1 MFMQDKYWDYQQK
14 LLSYSTL
21 RKYCIAFE
29 EKRLS
34 QKLTKKAIFLHFHR
48 YNNSVINFPT
58 TGLAHSSKSGSRNW
72 SWLPGAPGETNS
84 VIVLDIFFPLALRLS
99 RSNSLIPWGNS
110 LREPNSQRSPSK
122 SIFDQQVW
130 PAGVDCGVAYDCR
143 ARKTRRPGFDQN
155 IPEVAALL
163 CANFCKKSPIW
174 IAISFLLL
182 AGYSTGCEVYSWTF
196 HLICMHCAR
205 ARVQIVHNYSQFS
218 DGLSQEFQSPAKIH
232 SLTSWRSNVVGGRT
246 IVHRQAFMF
255 SIRVALCPL
264 CVASLNA
271 LLYKLKSILWQEKR
285 LNESS
290 IPVKYTAVP
299 N

>member
-1 MFMQDKYWDYQQK
+1 MANIAGNIA
-14 LLSYSTL
+14 LLQERPFFYSFI
-21 RKYCIAFE
+21 Y
-29 EKRLS
+29 
-34 QKLTKKAIFLHFHR
+34 R
-48 YNNSVINFPT
+48 YNSVINFPT

-72 SWLPGAPGETNS
+72 SWLAGAPGETNS
-84 VIVLDIFFPLALRLS
+84 VIVLDIFFPLASRFW
-99 RSNSLIPWGNS
+99 RSNSLIPWENS
-110 LREPNSQRSPSK
+110 LREPDSQRSPSK

-130 PAGVDCGVAYDCR
+130 PAGVDCAVAYDCR

-182 AGYSTGCEVYSWTF
+182 ACYSTGCEVYFINFSPDL
-196 HLICMHCAR
+196 HALLAR
-205 ARVQIVHNYSQFS
+205 ACVQIVHNYSQFS

-264 CVASLNA
+264 CVAGLNA
-271 LLYKLKSILWQEKR
+271 LLYKKLKSILWQGKGWMNPQYLPNIQRQMR
-285 LNESS
+285 LYMPLFCV
-290 IPVKYTAVP
+290 I
-299 N
+299 

>member
-1 MFMQDKYWDYQQK
+1 MFYIEEI
-14 LLSYSTL
+14 L
-21 RKYCIAFE
+21 YCLWR
-29 EKRLS
+29 EKC
-34 QKLTKKAIFLHFHR
+34 QPKAGNKDQFLQFHR
-48 YNNSVINFPT
+48 YSSSAIKFPT

-72 SWLPGAPGETNS
+72 SWLAGAPGETNS
-84 VIVLDIFFPLALRLS
+84 VIVLDIFFPLASRFW
-99 RSNSLIPWGNS
+99 RSNSLIPWENS
-110 LREPNSQRSPSK
+110 LREPDSQRSPSK

-182 AGYSTGCEVYSWTF
+182 ACYSTGCEVYFWTF

-232 SLTSWRSNVVGGRT
+232 SLTSWRSNMVGGRT

-255 SIRVALCPL
+255 SIRVALCAL
-264 CVASLNA
+264 CVSPAWMHCCTKN
-271 LLYKLKSILWQEKR
+271 
-285 LNESS
+285 
-290 IPVKYTAVP
+290 
-299 N
+299 